1 MKNTFEKYILEID
14 ETSRAKC
21 EENGMQITVL
31 DDTQLR
37 EFQDATA
44 HIVDEYMAKDPLIAD
59 FVEMARGLA

>member
-1 MKNTFEKYILEID
+1 
-14 ETSRAKC
+14 
-21 EENGMQITVL
+21 MQITVL

-44 HIVDEYMAKDPLIAD
+44 HIVDEYGQGPLIAD

>member
-1 MKNTFEKYILEID
+1 
-14 ETSRAKC
+14 
-21 EENGMQITVL
+21 MQITVL